1 MSMNGAVEF
10 ASQGVRERLL
20 SGGGPSLDRMP
31 LLRAVF
37 DAMASQMQ
45 DSMRGLAE
53 GAMQFAVESMTVAR
67 AGEIALETERAA
79 LVASYV
85 AGADPEA
92 RTIIAAD
99 RRFVFT
105 LLEGLF
111 GSDGSEPP
119 YDAERELT
127 AIETRVGLLAFS
139 RVTNSLQA
147 AFVALV
153 GARFTLEPTEAR
165 SEPAGAAR
173 KSGGFSVVC
182 RCRLRAFGAEGAL
195 LIAIPQGTLD
205 PLRDALSQEAPKST
219 TATDPQWAK
228 RMKERVTETE
238 VTLSAVMEKSDLTL
252 ADVARFEV
260 GQVIELPVSPTG
272 LVALMCEGQ
281 SLFWCEIGQKDGS
294 YTIRIDDFVDQQ
306 QEFIDDVL
314 RG

>member
-1 MSMNGAVEF
+1 MSMDSVVDF
-10 ASQGVRERLL
+10 ASHGVRERLL

-37 DAMASQMQ
+37 DAMASDVQ

-53 GAMQFAVESMTVAR
+53 GTMQFVVETTTVAR
-67 AGEIALETERAA
+67 ASDVAVEAERSALAA
-79 LVASYV
+79 TYV
-85 AGADPEA
+85 VGADSDA
-92 RTIIAAD
+92 KAIIAAD

-111 GSDGSEPP
+111 GADGSEAP
-119 YDAERELT
+119 YEAERELT
-127 AIETRVGLLAFS
+127 AIETRVGTLAFT

-147 AFVALV
+147 AFLSLV
-153 GARFTLEPTEAR
+153 GASFALEPAENRAEA
-165 SEPAGAAR
+165 AGGAR
-173 KSGGFSVVC
+173 KNGFCVIC
-182 RCRLRAFGAEGAL
+182 RCRLRAFGTEGELLLAL
-195 LIAIPQGTLD
+195 PQATLD
-205 PLRDALSQEAPKST
+205 PLRDALSQEAPAAAPS
-219 TATDPQWAK
+219 ADPHWAK
-228 RMKERVTETE
+228 RMKERVTQTE
-238 VTLSAVMEKSDLTL
+238 VTLSAVMEKTDLTL

-260 GQVIELPVSPTG
+260 GQIIELPVSPTG

-294 YTIRIDDFVDQQ
+294 YTIRIDDFVDQR

>member
-1 MSMNGAVEF
+1 MSMNGAVDF
-10 ASQGVRERLL
+10 ASQGVKERLL

-37 DAMASQMQ
+37 DAMATQVQ
-45 DSMRGLAE
+45 ESMRGLAE
-53 GAMQFAVESMTVAR
+53 GAMQFAVETVTVVR
-67 AGEIALETERAA
+67 ASDIAIECERAA
-79 LVASYV
+79 LAATYVVA
-85 AGADPEA
+85 ADSDA
-92 RTIIAAD
+92 KATIGAD

-111 GSDGSEPP
+111 GSDGSEPA
-119 YDAERELT
+119 YEAERELT
-127 AIETRVGLLAFS
+127 AIETRVGRLAFA

-147 AFVALV
+147 AFASLV
-153 GARFTLEPTEAR
+153 GVNFALESAENRP
-165 SEPAGAAR
+165 EPAGGAR
-173 KSGGFSVVC
+173 KSGFCVVC
-182 RCRLRAFGAEGAL
+182 RCRLRAFGTEGAL
-195 LIAIPQGTLD
+195 FVALPQAALD
-205 PLRDALSQEAPKST
+205 PLRRALSQEAST
-219 TATDPQWAK
+219 SAPSGADPLWAK
-228 RMKERVTETE
+228 QMKERVTQTD
-238 VTLSAVMEKSDLTL
+238 VTLSAVMEKTDITL

>member
-1 MSMNGAVEF
+1 MSMDGVADF

-20 SGGGPSLDRMP
+20 SGGGPSLERMP

-37 DAMASQMQ
+37 DAMAADVQ

-53 GAMQFAVESMTVAR
+53 GAMQFVVEATTVAR
-67 AGEIALETERAA
+67 ASDIAVEADRVALAATYVVET
-79 LVASYV
+79 
-85 AGADPEA
+85 DPDA
-92 RTIIAAD
+92 KTIIGAD

-111 GSDGSEPP
+111 GSDGSEAP

-127 AIETRVGLLAFS
+127 AIETRVGMLAFA
-139 RVTNSLQA
+139 RVTKSLQ
-147 AFVALV
+147 VALASLAGV
-153 GARFTLEPTEAR
+153 SFTLEPAENR
-165 SEPAGAAR
+165 VEPAGGPR
-173 KSGGFSVVC
+173 KNGFSVVC
-182 RCRLRAFGAEGAL
+182 RCRLRAFGTQGEL
-195 LIAIPQGTLD
+195 FVAIPQATLD
-205 PLRDALSQEAPKST
+205 PLRDVLSQEASGAAP
-219 TATDPQWAK
+219 AADPYWAK
-228 RMKERVTETE
+228 RMKERVTQTE
-238 VTLSAVMEKSDLTL
+238 VTLSAVMEKVDLTL